1 MAQPNQFTK
10 AAEAGQEK
18 PAGANQFTTGK
29 RTTHDEST
37 RDKLRS
43 EFAAK
48 VLERIARSRKA
59 STSDRCAAAKAL
71 LPYGKPILSSTEM
84 ATINEWDKLSEQEVL
99 DMAKALILQHPEVIQ
114 ALNLV
119 PAPSVVATETDTS
132 LATGT
137 EGPLQP

>member
-1 MAQPNQFTK
+1 MEPRQKAQIR
-10 AAEAGQEK
+10 AEQLMRRLHKFALGKTHQ
-18 PAGANQFTTGK
+18 GK
-29 RTTHDEST
+29 RISMDQAQVT
-37 RDKLRS
+37 
-43 EFAAK
+43 AAK
-48 VLERIARSRKA
+48 VLIDKGAPSLQAIEQ
-59 STSDRCAAAKAL
+59 T
-71 LPYGKPILSSTEM
+71 
-84 ATINEWDKLSEQEVL
+84 TINEWDRLSEQEVL